1 MPEGLPP
8 RSQVQRGSLR
18 VIGGAHVLSGEGRG
32 GEGTSKVLRL
42 FKSAPARDLALQHT
56 APLKQA
62 GCRRIY
68 DENVSGA
75 KRAINPS

>member
-1 MPEGLPP
+1 
-8 RSQVQRGSLR
+8 
-18 VIGGAHVLSGEGRG
+18 
-32 GEGTSKVLRL
+32 VLRL
-42 FKSAPARDLALQHT
+42 SKSAPAWDLALQHT

-75 KRAINPS
+75 KGGYHGAESG